1 MKTKYYVILLIG
13 ICLSLISA
21 TTIPI
26 AETKPAEDT
35 TAKVSA
41 SLKPPA
47 EVKEKKMG
55 FFQRLAFKIAM
66 HKLKK
71 HHYKIADD
79 TAKADNMA
87 NASLWFGA
95 LALLFALIPWYTLF
109 LVIPLGILAIIFGS
123 NAKKSGTK
131 KTTKANIGSGLGIAA
146 LILFAVLLI
155 AALVWWSEFLSSF

>member
-1 MKTKYYVILLIG
+1 MKIKYSLIPLIA
-13 ICLSLISA
+13 ICLSFISA
-21 TTIPI
+21 TSVPK
-26 AETKPAEDT
+26 AEIKVMEDT
-35 TAKVSA
+35 LAKVNA
-41 SLKPPA
+41 PFKPPSKMKA
-47 EVKEKKMG
+47 KKMG

-95 LALLFALIPWYTLF
+95 LALLFALIPWYTVF

-131 KTTKANIGSGLGIAA
+131 KKTKANIGAGLGIAG
-146 LILFAVLLI
+146 LILFVIYLI
-155 AALVWWSEFLSSF
+155 VALIWISAWSSF